1 MNGHYCK
8 GIGCRMVSREL
19 GGKTGTISCETF
31 PPDLCFRIEFV
42 GFGVMRVRVQGLLLN
57 LNL

>member
-19 GGKTGTISCETF
+19 GGKTGTISWESF

-42 GFGVMRVRVQGLLLN
+42 GFGVMN
-57 LNL
+57 